1 MQITME
7 KMIIFIGYPMENL
20 GVLTNGDFI
29 NVLIGVLMTNYTF
42 NFKSYEDIK
51 NKFKTI
57 SVDAKDKKEV
67 KKKLLQ
73 ELKKV
78 NADTIDVIELEKYR
92 YKKFENINWR
102 VLIEELQ
109 LISDFYPTEPD
120 DADAF
125 VDKVDEVV
133 AYLQKDIVYD

>member
-1 MQITME
+1 
-7 KMIIFIGYPMENL
+7 
-20 GVLTNGDFI
+20 
-29 NVLIGVLMTNYTF
+29 MTNYTF

-57 SVDAKDKKEV
+57 SVDAKDKKEA

-109 LISDFYPTEPD
+109 LIADFYPTEPE
-120 DADAF
+120 DAEAF
-125 VDKVDEVV
+125 ITKVDEVV

>member
-1 MQITME
+1 MQV
-7 KMIIFIGYPMENL
+7 IG
-20 GVLTNGDFI
+20 GI
-29 NVLIGVLMTNYTF
+29 MTNYTF

-57 SVDAKDKKEV
+57 SVAAKDKKEA
-67 KKKLLQ
+67 KKKIIQ

-78 NADTIDVIELEKYR
+78 NTDTIDVIELDEYR
-92 YKKFENINWR
+92 CKKFENINWR

>member
-1 MQITME
+1 
-7 KMIIFIGYPMENL
+7 
-20 GVLTNGDFI
+20 
-29 NVLIGVLMTNYTF
+29 MTKYTF

-57 SVDAKDKKEV
+57 SVDAKDKKEA

-78 NADTIDVIELEKYR
+78 NADTIDVIKLEEYR
-92 YKKFENINWR
+92 YKRFKDIHWR
-102 VLIEELQ
+102 ALIEELQ